1 MNTILE
7 MQGVRKS
14 FGDVVALN
22 DVSLAVSR
30 REIHGL
36 LGGNGAGKTTLMNVL
51 YGLYAPDAGQII
63 VDGEAIDIDSPRDA
77 ITHGIGM
84 VHQHFLQVESFTVT
98 QNVIL
103 GSTVEN
109 PFALNLEQAA
119 RRIEELSQQFGLEV
133 PPDAVVGALS
143 MGVRQRVEILKA
155 LYRGVDIL
163 ILDEPT
169 TNLTPQQVE
178 DLFRSLRVMVDR
190 GLSVIFIT
198 HKLREV
204 LAVCDRISVLR
215 HGRNVLTVDKGE
227 VNPEALVQAMVGDE
241 LNVEESLLF
250 SERTGESAAP
260 LETMAGPFVSVDA
273 LSVLADDEHN
283 LLDNCTFDIGEGEI
297 LGVAGIAGNGQ
308 EILAETLMGLR
319 PVAQGEIAIAGEV
332 VTHCE
337 TRELLGMGVAYV
349 PEDRLSDGFLAGAN
363 VAQNLILGMQRRP
376 PYSRGLFLDWKQVF
390 AEAQTLIRRF
400 NIKTQGPEEVGA
412 NLSGGN
418 IQRVML
424 ARAFAHPARFLIVHN
439 PTQGLDIPSAE
450 FVYSLL
456 LERKEEGMATLLIS
470 EDEDELF
477 LLCNRIA
484 VIYQGAIMGILERH
498 EFDPYKLGK
507 MMTGVQAGE

>member
-1 MNTILE
+1 M
-7 MQGVRKS
+7 RKS
-14 FGDVVALN
+14 FGDVVALK
-22 DVSLAVSR
+22 DVSLAVNR

-36 LGGNGAGKTTLMNVL
+36 LGGNGAGKTTLMNIL
-51 YGLYAPDAGQII
+51 YGLYEPDAGEIV
-63 VDGEAIDIDSPRDA
+63 VDGKAIEIDSPRDA

-84 VHQHFLQVESFTVT
+84 VHQHFLQVDSFTVT
-98 QNVIL
+98 ENVVL
-103 GSTVEN
+103 GSSVEN

-119 RRIEELSQQFGLEV
+119 QRIEELSRQFGLEV

-178 DLFRSLRVMVDR
+178 DLFRSLRVMVEK

-204 LAVCDRISVLR
+204 LAACDRVSVLR
-215 HGRNVLTVDKGE
+215 HGQKVLTVDREE
-227 VNPEALVQAMVGDE
+227 VTPEALVQAMVGDE
-241 LNVEESLLF
+241 LDVEESLLF
-250 SERTGESAAP
+250 SDRSDTLAGRARTQAVAHP
-260 LETMAGPFVSVDA
+260 LVSVDA
-273 LSVLADDEHN
+273 LSVVADEGHV
-283 LLDNCTFDIGEGEI
+283 LLDNCTFDICDGEI
-297 LGVAGIAGNGQ
+297 FGVAGIAGNGQ
-308 EILAETLMGLR
+308 QVLAEALMGLK
-319 PVAQGEIAIAGEV
+319 PVSSGKIAIAGES
-332 VTHCE
+332 VTDCE
-337 TRELLGMGVAYV
+337 TRELLAMGVSYV
-349 PEDRLSDGFLAGAN
+349 PENRLSDGFLPRAN

-400 NIKTQGPEEVGA
+400 NIKTQGPEEMGA

-424 ARAFAHPARFLIVHN
+424 ARAFAHPSRFLIVHN

-456 LERKEEGMATLLIS
+456 LERKKEGAATLLIS

-477 LLCNRIA
+477 LLCDRIA
-484 VIYQGAIMGILERH
+484 VIYQGEIVGILERA
-498 EFDPYKLGK
+498 EFDPYQLGK
-507 MMTGVQAGE
+507 MMTGVRAGE